1 MFELTSENLP
11 TYLRERGQ
19 LAAGEA
25 AGIRELS
32 GGVSNAVF
40 LVELPE
46 RGERFVI
53 KQARPQ
59 LRVKDEWLSSI
70 ERIWREVEVLQ
81 ECGQIVGTIPRLP
94 PGARTFLPAFDP
106 STPQVLWEDRE
117 NYCYAM
123 SAAVEG
129 HKTWKELLL
138 GRETRLSMGIA
149 TTAGTMLGTLHAA
162 RWGQT
167 ELAAKFG
174 DRTFFDQLR
183 LDPYY
188 RFIARK
194 SAERAP
200 RLNELIESVTSH
212 PRCLVHGD
220 FSPKNLL
227 VWERNVMLIDFEV
240 GHYGDPAF
248 DLGFFMT
255 HLVLKAIWSD
265 EKAAEYFGLANSFWN
280 SYSRQMKSIPAD
292 EMAALEQRFL
302 LNLAGCMLARVDG
315 KSPVDYLNPQQQQ
328 TVRSIAGQWLKE
340 TPTTWQEARERLEH
354 TLAAKANDAL

>member
-1 MFELTSENLP
+1 MVELTCENLAA
-11 TYLRERGQ
+11 YLHERGA

-25 AGIRELS
+25 ADIRELS

-46 RGERFVI
+46 PCERFVV

-70 ERIWREVEVLQ
+70 ERIWREVEVLR
-81 ECGQIVGTIPRLP
+81 ECERIVDTIPRLP
-94 PGARTFLPAFDP
+94 PGAKTFLPAFDP
-106 STPQVLWEDRE
+106 CTPKVLWEDRD
-117 NYCYAM
+117 NYLFAM
-123 SAAVEG
+123 SAAAAG

-138 GRETRLSMGIA
+138 GGETRLSAGVA
-149 TTAGTMLGTLHAA
+149 TTAGAMLGALHAA
-162 RWGQT
+162 TWERA
-167 ELAAKFG
+167 EMAAKFG

-183 LDPYY
+183 LDPYF
-188 RFIARK
+188 RFVARK
-194 SAERAP
+194 SAEHAP
-200 RLNELIESVTSH
+200 RLHELIESVMTH

-255 HLVLKAIWSD
+255 HLVLKAVCSCGR
-265 EKAAEYFGLANSFWN
+265 AAEYLGLANSFWN
-280 SYSRQMKSIPAD
+280 SYLRQMKSISSGGMG
-292 EMAALEQRFL
+292 ELEKRFL

-315 KSPVDYLNPQQQQ
+315 KSTVDYLNPQQQQ
-328 TVRSIAGQWLKE
+328 TVRSIAGQWLQE
-340 TPTTWQEARERLEH
+340 SPTTWQDARERLEH
-354 TLAAKANDAL
+354 ALAT